1 MIDTGK
7 ERIAVD
13 TCVGNDKERGNPLWH
28 EQQGPFLELL
38 TDSGYSPES
47 ITHVICTHLHVDHVG
62 WNTRLVEGQ
71 WLPTFPNAEYL
82 FVGTEF
88 DHWSTTEDLFG
99 DPVFEDSVAPI
110 QDAGLANLV
119 KADHTIGEFVRFES
133 TPGHTPGH
141 ISVRIESKGKKAVI
155 TGDMTH
161 SPIQIAKPE
170 LSSSFDT
177 DPDLA
182 RETRWDA
189 FERWADGET
198 LIIGTHFGTPTAGT
212 MHRDGDAYRLAAK
225 P

>member
-1 MIDTGK
+1 MCI
-7 ERIAVD
+7 R
-13 TCVGNDKERGNPLWH
+13 
-28 EQQGPFLELL
+28 
-38 TDSGYSPES
+38 DS
-47 ITHVICTHLHVDHVG
+47 
-62 WNTRLVEGQ
+62 
-71 WLPTFPNAEYL
+71 
-82 FVGTEF
+82 
-88 DHWSTTEDLFG
+88 
-99 DPVFEDSVAPI
+99 
-110 QDAGLANLV
+110 
-119 KADHTIGEFVRFES
+119 
-133 TPGHTPGH
+133 H